1 MDERSR
7 NEKIILNIRNIFLFV
22 FFVGFCF
29 NAKAQNNFDNFFKPS
44 DSLYKKRLN
53 TVIVSEAV
61 IGSATLVAL
70 NQAWYADYPRSDFH
84 FINDNAE
91 WLQMDKAGHVFSA
104 YHLGS
109 FGANALKWSGAD
121 KKSQLL
127 YGSTLGLTFLTAVEV
142 FDGFSA
148 NWGASLGDVAAN
160 VSGTALFVSQELLW
174 DEQRIVPKF
183 SFHTTPYASA
193 RPNVLGSSFS
203 EQILKDYN
211 GQTYWLSANIHS
223 FFKSSKVVPKWLNV
237 AVGYGAEGMITGK
250 DEFVNTVFLP
260 TDKRYRQFYLSLDV
274 DLTKIETKSH
284 FIKTILTV
292 FNTIKIPAPT
302 FEIKG
307 LGGTKFHWVYF

>member
-61 IGSATLVAL
+61 IGSATLIAL

-109 FGANALKWSGAD
+109 FGANALKWSGTD

-223 FFKSSKVVPKWLNV
+223 FFKSSKGVPKWLNV